1 MSTWSEYCLLIWKT
15 NKRGQAGFEPVVPK
29 SVVEKILSTQIGS
42 KRWAAPLGLFLIIAF
57 YLLELV
63 PYQQLVRNYSF
74 DLYQNLAPRERLS
87 APVVIAD
94 IDEASLDAYG
104 QWPWPRSL
112 LAQLINE
119 IGAQNPAAIALDI
132 IMPEKDRSSPCELTR
147 FIPDIDQQLQE
158 RVCNLPDNDTLLA
171 QALAQNRAV
180 LGVAGINSGGSS
192 GLKPAPVI
200 IQGAEP
206 SPHLINFN
214 AALTNIP
221 ELQQA
226 AAGQAILSTEVERGV
241 IRRVP
246 LIAAVNHTV
255 LPSLSL
261 ETLRVA
267 IGQAAFK
274 VITDAH
280 GVNGVGIADLIIP
293 TQADGSV
300 YVNYSKHE
308 PARFVSARDIL
319 SGNIEASL
327 LEQRLVLV
335 GFSGLGLVDFPTTA
349 IGERVPGVEIH
360 AQLLETI
367 FDGTTL
373 LRPDWA
379 KWAEASLILLLGL
392 TVILFFPGL
401 KAAIQVSLTLIV
413 ATAMIGTGFLAYQHY
428 FLLLDIGW
436 PLLIFVTLYIAMLAD
451 ILIRDESQIEVLE
464 VDLRLQREEAAKVQ
478 GEMEAAKRFQMGI
491 LPKAESAFEDEPR
504 IDIAA
509 IMEPAKMVGGDL
521 YDFFRLDEN
530 HIFFSLGDVCGK
542 GVPASLFMVISK
554 TLCKSVALRENA
566 NFMELGKLITQA
578 NKEISRDN
586 PEMLFVTAFMGIIN
600 LETGKLIFCNA
611 GHERPLLVAPNCQP
625 QELTEASGPP
635 ISIMDDTEYD
645 TFTYRLSNEEFI
657 CIFTDGV
664 TEAANSE
671 QALFGKERLTS
682 VLSEIST
689 DDNAQS
695 VLKRA
700 CEHVH
705 EFVGD
710 EEPSDDLTMLVV
722 RWRGNNLNPK

>member
-1 MSTWSEYCLLIWKT
+1 MLI
-15 NKRGQAGFEPVVPK
+15 V
-29 SVVEKILSTQIGS
+29 
-42 KRWAAPLGLFLIIAF
+42 F

-63 PYQQLVRNYSF
+63 PYQQLVRSYSF
-74 DLYQNLAPRERLS
+74 DLYQNLFPRERIS
-87 APVVIAD
+87 APVIIAD
-94 IDEASLDAYG
+94 IDEASLAAYG

-112 LAQLINE
+112 LARLVNQ
-119 IGAQNPAAIALDI
+119 IGQQRPAAIALDI
-132 IMPEKDRSSPCELTR
+132 IMPEKDRASPCELTR
-147 FIPDIDQQLQE
+147 FIPEVDQQLRS
-158 RVCNLPDNDTLLA
+158 RVCSLPSNDALLA
-171 QALAQNRAV
+171 SALADNNAV
-180 LGVAGINSGGSS
+180 LGVAGIDNGDASGIR
-192 GLKPAPVI
+192 PAPVI
-200 IQGAEP
+200 IQGPEP
-206 SPHLINFN
+206 KPHLIHFN
-214 AALTNIP
+214 AALTNIA

-246 LIAAVNHTV
+246 LIASVGDTI

-267 IGQAAFK
+267 LGQSAFS
-274 VITDAH
+274 IISDEH
-280 GVNGVGIADLIIP
+280 GIQAVAIADLSIP
-293 TQADGSV
+293 TQADGTV
-300 YVNYSKHE
+300 HVHYSQHE
-308 PARFVSARDIL
+308 PARFVSAMDIL
-319 SGNIEASL
+319 NGHIEADL
-327 LEQRLVLV
+327 LQQRLVLI

-360 AQLLETI
+360 AQLLESI

-379 KWAEASLILLLGL
+379 KWAEALIILLLGL
-392 TVILFFPGL
+392 SVIFLLPGL
-401 KAAIQVSLTLIV
+401 RAAIQVSLTLLI
-413 ATAMIGTGFLAYQHY
+413 ATTMTFAGFYAYQQY
-428 FLLLDIGW
+428 FLLLDISW
-436 PLLIFVTLYIAMLAD
+436 PLLIFATLYMAMLAD
-451 ILIRDESQIEVLE
+451 VLIRDESQIEVLE
-464 VDLRLQREEAAKVQ
+464 DDLRLQREEAAKVQ

-566 NFMELGKLITQA
+566 DFMQRGKLISEA

-600 LETGKLIFCNA
+600 LEDGELIFCNA
-611 GHERPLLVAPNCQP
+611 GHERPLVVAPNCMP
-625 QELTEASGPP
+625 RELTEASGPP
-635 ISIMDDTEYD
+635 ISIMDDIEYE
-645 TFTYRLSNEEFI
+645 TFTYRLSSEEFI

-671 QALFGKERLTS
+671 QVLFGKERLTEA
-682 VLSEIST
+682 LSEVSSA
-689 DDNAQS
+689 DNAQS
-695 VLKRA
+695 LLNRA
-700 CEHVH
+700 CESVH

-722 RWRGNNLNPK
+722 RWQGNHRNLR